1 MIHIRR
7 NDEIDWLKS
16 KYLASS
22 TGRYVA
28 KPYPDGVKVRIP
40 VRRALRRLCAK
51 DWIDSRIAMLA
62 DTNPYLKISYEE
74 FVSERRAT
82 IERLM
87 DFLDSDIDL
96 ISSIDYKKLKKQS
109 RGSPRDYILNFAEI
123 TEALS
128 SRSVGTG

>member
-1 MIHIRR
+1 VIHIRR
-7 NDEIDWLKS
+7 DDDIDWLKS

-40 VRRALRRLCAK
+40 IRRALRRLRAK
-51 DWIDSRIAMLA
+51 DWIDSRIATLA
-62 DTNPYLKISYEE
+62 DTNPYLRISYEE
-74 FVSERRAT
+74 FVDERWAS
-82 IERLM
+82 IELLM

-109 RGSPRDYILNFAEI
+109 RGSPRDYIENFSEL
-123 TEALS
+123 TEAVS
-128 SRSVGTG
+128 SRFVEAE